1 VVIHIQE
8 HHKEE
13 VRHMEVVTGL
23 EPYIQEV
30 IRVQILLEPS
40 LEVES
45 TEEDRALA
53 YFQLQ

>member
-1 VVIHIQE
+1 
-8 HHKEE
+8 
-13 VRHMEVVTGL
+13 MEVVTGL

-30 IRVQILLEPS
+30 IGVKILLEPS